1 MGKRTEEDEYK
12 EFIAKRRLGELTNED
27 DIKIIRRIFDTQ
39 SLNTCLDPLLMLTSL
54 EGEAAHDHISD
65 AQVLQTRFLATI
77 VEQNFIMIRQL
88 ERISRAVGGETEKQ
102 LSKAEEYLRKKQEAV
117 NEEQAKE
124 DQDVVI
130 HMDPEKTMSKMEAYL
145 RNKQAAVRKENNT

>member
-27 DIKIIRRIFDTQ
+27 DIKIIRRIFDTH
-39 SLNTCLDPLLMLTSL
+39 SLSTCLNPNLMLMDL
-54 EGEAAHDHISD
+54 EAEAAHDHISD
-65 AQVLQTRFLATI
+65 ARVLQTRFLATI

-117 NEEQAKE
+117 NEEQAE
-124 DQDVVI
+124 NPDVVI
-130 HMDPEKTMSKMEAYL
+130 HLDPEKTMSKMEAYL
-145 RNKQAAVRKENNT
+145 RNKQAAVRKEK